1 MNRTSLTPFR
11 EEGASPHL
19 LTVAGF
25 GVRQDAD
32 GRYSLND
39 LHRAAGG
46 EPKHTPGRFTITQ
59 QFKDLSEELS
69 RNQDSPPSTSGAG
82 IGTFVAKE
90 LVYAY
95 AMWISPKF
103 HLQVIRAYDAA
114 VVAPAPLNLAD
125 PASLRTLL
133 LGYTEKVL
141 ELQTTVAAQ
150 APKVAFADAVGNA
163 TNTQTVSQVAKVLGI
178 GPRKL
183 FDFLRT
189 NGILMVNN
197 LPFQH
202 HIECGRF
209 KVIEVPYKD
218 GDGADRV
225 KPQARVT
232 GKGVTFIQQRLA
244 KAQEVSHG

>member
-1 MNRTSLTPFR
+1 MLHSKTLTHFQEAANSSPQMSSR
-11 EEGASPHL
+11 EIAD
-19 LTVAGF
+19 LTGKEHKNVLADIRRMLEDLGKAAADFLAAAQVAGPNGSIRTIDIF
-25 GVRQDAD
+25 NLPKRETLILVSG
-32 GRYSLND
+32 YSVAM
-39 LHRAAGG
+39 RA
-46 EPKHTPGRFTITQ
+46 KIIDRWQ
-59 QFKDLSEELS
+59 ELEA
-69 RNQDSPPSTSGAG
+69 Q
-82 IGTFVAKE
+82 
-90 LVYAY
+90 
-95 AMWISPKF
+95 
-103 HLQVIRAYDAA
+103 AA
-114 VVAPAPLNLAD
+114 PTPLNLAD

-202 HIECGRF
+202 HIDCGRF

>member
-1 MNRTSLTPFR
+1 MSSSEIADLVEKRHDNVKRTIETLVER
-11 EEGASPHL
+11 GVIASPQ
-19 LTVAGF
+19 TEGKPATG
-25 GVRQDAD
+25 
-32 GRYSLND
+32 GR
-39 LHRAAGG
+39 
-46 EPKHTPGRFTITQ
+46 PGTEYRIG
-59 QFKDLSEELS
+59 K
-69 RNQDSPPSTSGAG
+69 RDS
-82 IGTFVAKE
+82 FV
-90 LVYAY
+90 
-95 AMWISPKF
+95 
-103 HLQVIRAYDAA
+103 
-114 VVAPAPLNLAD
+114 VVAQLSPEFTARLVDRWQELEATVTPAPLNLAD

-189 NGILMVNN
+189 NGILTKDN
-197 LPFQH
+197 LPFQR
-202 HIECGRF
+202 HIEHRRF
-209 KVIEVPYKD
+209 RVIEVPYKD
-218 GDGADRV
+218 GDGADRI

-244 KAQEVSHG
+244 KSKEVAHG